1 MIPSAIQ
8 RGNARSGLHF
18 SLPLLIAAVVGALIA
33 LLALWVLLT
42 MGAPPTP
49 TPVEQDIAV
58 HL

>member
-8 RGNARSGLHF
+8 RGAARSHAKF
-18 SLPLLIAAVVGALIA
+18 PLPLIIGAAVAGVVA

-42 MGAPPTP
+42 MGTPPAQV
-49 TPVEQDIAV
+49 PVVQDLAV